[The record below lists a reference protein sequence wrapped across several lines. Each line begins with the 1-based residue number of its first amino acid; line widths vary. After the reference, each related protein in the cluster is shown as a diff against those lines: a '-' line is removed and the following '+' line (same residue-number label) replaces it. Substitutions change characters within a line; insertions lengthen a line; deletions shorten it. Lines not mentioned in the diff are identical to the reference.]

1 MKHFV
6 QWLYPGLSIK
16 RWMLLF
22 SVGII
27 ILVFGATL
35 IMNYQI
41 FGVMEEHM
49 LRLAYQITGSYSY
62 TFLAICGT
70 IMILAG
76 IWIMLLAVRK
86 LVKRFLELIAP
97 DQKEVSKKLLSKI
110 ELSRGMRIVCIG
122 GGHGLSMLLRGL
134 KSKTSNISAIVTVA
148 DDGGSSGRLRE
159 EMGIIAPGDLRNCL
173 VALADKESVLEPVS
187 YTHLRA
193 HETKAKLVCRLLLEK
208 KKLYIYT
215 CYILYKYTS
224 SPQTTK

>member
-76 IWIMLLAVRK
+76 IWIMLLAV
-86 LVKRFLELIAP
+86 
-97 DQKEVSKKLLSKI
+97 
-110 ELSRGMRIVCIG
+110 
-122 GGHGLSMLLRGL
+122 
-134 KSKTSNISAIVTVA
+134 
-148 DDGGSSGRLRE
+148 
-159 EMGIIAPGDLRNCL
+159 
-173 VALADKESVLEPVS
+173 
-187 YTHLRA
+187 
-193 HETKAKLVCRLLLEK
+193 K
-208 KKLYIYT
+208 KKMKHL
-215 CYILYKYTS
+215 L
-224 SPQTTK
+224 

>member
-62 TFLAICGT
+62 TFLAICGRH
-70 IMILAG
+70 LDHASGCEEAG
-76 IWIMLLAVRK
+76 EAFPR
-86 LVKRFLELIAP
+86 
-97 DQKEVSKKLLSKI
+97 
-110 ELSRGMRIVCIG
+110 
-122 GGHGLSMLLRGL
+122 
-134 KSKTSNISAIVTVA
+134 A
-148 DDGGSSGRLRE
+148 DCS
-159 EMGIIAPGDLRNCL
+159 
-173 VALADKESVLEPVS
+173 
-187 YTHLRA
+187 
-193 HETKAKLVCRLLLEK
+193 
-208 KKLYIYT
+208 
-215 CYILYKYTS
+215 
-224 SPQTTK
+224 